1 MPIFSRSR
9 TLMGSAA
16 GLSLLFATAILS
28 GCTVAEVTPEP
39 SAAEVPAV
47 RLPSFRLS
55 SKSATDINSLTSE
68 QVDETIVVSGEVA
81 QKSALLEGWMYQIR
95 DETGSLWIL
104 SDRDVPEVGESVT
117 VEGSVRYE
125 PIMVDSVDASEFY
138 IEEKAHQRQGQ

>member
-1 MPIFSRSR
+1 
-9 TLMGSAA
+9 MGSAA

>member
-1 MPIFSRSR
+1 
-9 TLMGSAA
+9 MGSAA
-16 GLSLLFATAILS
+16 GLSLLFATAILG